1 MDNMNNIRFEENCIV
16 LKYID
21 GTIEK
26 WKSNI
31 DTTMLVGSQ
40 YLIYNG
46 ERYFLSTTEKK
57 KK

>member
-1 MDNMNNIRFEENCIV
+1 MNNIRFEENCIV